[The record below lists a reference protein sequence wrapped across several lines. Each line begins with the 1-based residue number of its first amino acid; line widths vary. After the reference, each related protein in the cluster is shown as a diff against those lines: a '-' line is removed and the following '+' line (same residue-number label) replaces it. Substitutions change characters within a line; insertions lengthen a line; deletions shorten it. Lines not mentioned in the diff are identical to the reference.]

1 MPLGKFNQEVVLKI
15 LKELTTESTSF
26 VKNCGTEEQIVI
38 EAKAYMRY
46 SGQGW
51 EIPVIIDSIQM
62 VDPTKNKFQEAF
74 ELQYKSLFGRL
85 VQGLDVEIT
94 VWSVNAVA
102 DTVSEYSE
110 SIVVSNKSKTEL
122 ESTKVRN
129 LFDPALG
136 KFTEARIADRKALN
150 SASYFTG
157 PAVLVEDETTII
169 IPTNFISEGREDGS
183 IVVKRVDQ

>member
-1 MPLGKFNQEVVLKI
+1 
-15 LKELTTESTSF
+15 
-26 VKNCGTEEQIVI
+26 
-38 EAKAYMRY
+38 MRY

-62 VDPTKNKFQEAF
+62 VAPTKNKFQEAF

-94 VWSVNAVA
+94 VWSVNAVTN
-102 DTVSEYSE
+102 TVLEYPDSTF
-110 SIVVSNKSKTEL
+110 VSNKPKTEL
-122 ESTKVRN
+122 ESTSVREV
-129 LFDPALG
+129 FDPALG
-136 KFTEARIADRKALN
+136 KFTEAKIADRKVLN
-150 SASYFTG
+150 SSNYFTG